1 MISPKRFQGSSL
13 YTYFV
18 RYRWLWFP
26 RTTDLSSSR
35 LWFSHYAV
43 ENGRFRRNS
52 VCYGPVYGSGLCLR
66 YGYGPVNNSRLSL
79 LVGFGPVCTQ
89 QHLSSPTATSPMTS
103 TLGMPSPLRTN
114 SSIFRH
120 APSPQQPPLVPIRI
134 LDALAASFL
143 MRRNDGVVR
152 LNLW

>member
-1 MISPKRFQGSSL
+1 MIPPKRFQGSSR
-13 YTYFV
+13 YTSFV

-26 RTTDLSSSR
+26 RTTGLDSSR

-52 VCYGPVYGSGLCLR
+52 VCYGPVYGSWLCLR
-66 YGYGPVNNSRLSL
+66 YGYGPVYNFRLSL
-79 LVGFGPVCTQ
+79 LVGFGLVCTQ

-103 TLGMPSPLRTN
+103 TLGMPLPLRTN

-120 APSPQQPPLVPIRI
+120 PPSPQQPPLVLIAHPGRI
-134 LDALAASFL
+134 GCVFLDAPQ
-143 MRRNDGVVR
+143 
-152 LNLW
+152 